1 MDVTAVSAASGAQEP
16 AAALPDAHSAAS
28 APAPVPAAVPAPA
41 NSAEPHPNEQQRNA
55 ALIASIAKL
64 FGEADAPQGG
74 GLTVSYRVGHNPN
87 EIITVFSDPA
97 TGKEVAQF
105 PSEIVVQ
112 MAEFFDKYSGVTLD
126 RTA

>member
-1 MDVTAVSAASGAQEP
+1 MDVTAVSAESGAQAS
-16 AAALPDAHSAAS
+16 AAALPETHAAS
-28 APAPVPAAVPAPA
+28 APAPAPETHA
-41 NSAEPHPNEQQRNA
+41 DPQPDQQQRNT

-64 FGEADAPQGG
+64 FGQSDPAQSGS
-74 GLTVSYRVGHNPN
+74 LSVSYRVGHNPN

-97 TGKEVAQF
+97 TGKEIAQF
-105 PSEIVVQ
+105 PSEMVVQ